1 MADEAKSYGRKKQLL
16 TTFLSAWIQS
26 NFMFYSKYFASSIWY
41 TLLGAACEKKS
52 QKYYLEFRKKKLS
65 KILILI
71 YFNFN

>member
-26 NFMFYSKYFASSIWY
+26 NFQFYSKDFASSILY
-41 TLLGAACEKKS
+41 TLLGAACAKKIQEIFS
-52 QKYYLEFRKKKLS
+52 RISKKKIE
-65 KILILI
+65 KFNLI

>member
-26 NFMFYSKYFASSIWY
+26 NFHFYSKDFGSSIVY
-41 TLLGAACEKKS
+41 IVGSGVCKKIQEILS
-52 QKYYLEFRKKKLS
+52 RISKKN
-65 KILILI
+65 IENFNLI